1 MPRITLPSA
10 QGGLNLRDSLD
21 NMPYTDCLQMDNVIP
36 DVSEDRVRG
45 GFTKISDFA
54 SNRAIRFENDYIAA
68 TANTLSLI
76 NTSTGD
82 DTLLKGGF
90 FSSDWKYTAFQTAGG
105 DPLIILANGVDTVQ
119 QYDGAT
125 MTDSGYTGVDLTNLE
140 SPLTFK
146 NRTYFVERNSL
157 SIWYSGV
164 QAIAGALTEFSVRGF
179 ARKGGTILTIESW
192 SQDAGEGLSNLL
204 AIFTTEGEVLI
215 YGGDDP
221 EATNWAL
228 KGVFEISKPVGK
240 RCCLNYGS
248 DIVVITEQG
257 YFPLASVLSQDKAN
271 IVPISDKINNIVKGK
286 NFSDPN
292 WSAHWYSNDGWL
304 FVNSPSSTRFEY
316 EQHVL
321 NVKTN
326 AWCRFV
332 GMDARDWLVIE
343 DKIYFCN
350 STGIYR
356 ANNGTT
362 DDGEPINYVKQQA
375 YSKFNGE
382 KVKGVQRV
390 KIRYNTIGVVE
401 YATRIGVDFDLGS
414 SNFLVGTTLGLQ
426 SYWDEAIWDVDFWSD
441 EQSVR
446 SYKGSVFAP
455 KGEYISIGY
464 FGNSEQGLS
473 FYSADVLYE
482 AGNGDI

>member
-21 NMPYTDCLQMDNVIP
+21 NMPAIDCLQMDNVIP
-36 DVSEDRVRG
+36 DVSEDRVRS
-45 GFTKISDFA
+45 GFNKVSDFGA
-54 SNRAIRFENDYIAA
+54 NRLIRFENNVLAA
-68 TANTLSLI
+68 DNSKVSLI
-76 NTSTGD
+76 NTSTGA
-82 DTLLKGGF
+82 DTLLKDGF

-105 DPLIILANGVDTVQ
+105 NPLIILANGVDTVQ

-125 MTDSGYTGVDLTNLE
+125 LEDSTYTGTDLTNLE

-146 NRTYFVERNSL
+146 NRTYFVKRDSL
-157 SIWYSGV
+157 SFFYSGV
-164 QAIAGALTEFSVRGF
+164 QSISGDLKEFSVRGF
-179 ARKGGTILTIESW
+179 ARKGGSILTIESW
-192 SQDAGEGLSNLL
+192 SQDAGEGLTNLF
-204 AIFTTEGEVLI
+204 AVFTTEGEVLI

-221 EATNWAL
+221 EADNWAL
-228 KGVFEISKPVGK
+228 KGVFEISKPIGK

-248 DIVVITEQG
+248 DVIVITEQG
-257 YFPLASVLSQDKAN
+257 YLPLASVLSQDKAN
-271 IVPISDKINNIVKGK
+271 IVPVSDKINSIVKGK
-286 NFSDPN
+286 DFTDRN
-292 WSAHWYSNDGWL
+292 WSMHWYSNDGWL
-304 FVNSPSSTRFEY
+304 FINAPSSTRFNY

-321 NVKTN
+321 NIKTN

-332 GMDARDWLVIE
+332 GMDAIDWVVVE

-350 STGIYR
+350 TTGIYK
-356 ANNGTT
+356 ANDGTT
-362 DDGEPINYVKQQA
+362 DDGNPINYVKQQA
-375 YSKFNGE
+375 YSKLNGE

-390 KIRYNTIGVVE
+390 KIRYNTVGAIE
-401 YATRIGVDFDLGS
+401 YATRIGVDFDLGTA
-414 SNFLVGTTLGLQ
+414 NFLVGTSLGVQ
-426 SYWDEAIWDVDFWSD
+426 SYWDEAIWDVSFWSD
-441 EQSVR
+441 TSSVR

-482 AGNGDI
+482 AGNGDF